1 MAKRIEVDIV
11 INKEPH
17 EIYYFISDL
26 LNLPFWSDVD
36 AVEIVSGG
44 GEIGSIYNIITPTL
58 LTKRKT
64 SVEITKTVTHA
75 LFAFKDNSLSVNNET
90 GFELKEEDGKTRVTA
105 YQEIEIGPLVSL
117 LTLNFL
123 TSKDASRSLSGML
136 ERLKSILEN

>member
-17 EIYYFISDL
+17 QIYYFISDL

-36 AVEIVSGG
+36 AVEKVSGG
-44 GEIGSIYNIITPTL
+44 GEIGSIYNIVTPTL
-58 LTKRKT
+58 LGKRKT
-64 SVEITKTVTHA
+64 PVEITKTITHQH
-75 LFAFKDNSLSVNNET
+75 FAFKDNSLSVNNET
-90 GFELKEEDGKTRVTA
+90 GFSLKEEGEQTRVTA

-123 TSKDASRSLSGML
+123 TSKDAGRSLSGML